1 MFNLRNIFSFFKR
14 KDNLSTQ
21 YDPDFILCHIVFN
34 KKTKTA
40 HFCIDYENIL
50 GGMNAKNG
58 SISNDDTQKTLLD
71 SEQLANLLYSLCNVK
86 DFLPS
91 LIAEDLKNHQKD
103 SDLHDLFISGT
114 INYLDH
120 ILFQKK
126 NNQHDQPFI
135 RPSQVFKNGQ

>member
-1 MFNLRNIFSFFKR
+1 MFNLRKILSLFKP
-14 KDNLSTQ
+14 KDDPVSK
-21 YDPDFILCHIVFN
+21 YDPNLLLCHIIFN

-50 GGMNAKNG
+50 GGIRTQNG
-58 SISNDDTQKTLLD
+58 SISSDDTQKTLLD

-91 LIAEDLKNHQKD
+91 LIAENLKNHQKD
-103 SDLHDLFISGT
+103 SDLHNLFISGT

-120 ILFQKK
+120 ILFQSN
-126 NNQHDQPFI
+126 NNQHNQPFI